1 MVKRSINQKKTT
13 FGINNK
19 ILKGM
24 HYLML
29 FIMLHITFVAPAQGI
44 ILAYNQNFS
53 IKSQNS
59 YLNQNNSTSISSTEN
74 VNQHL
79 LHNST
84 NALTNSAPIDVALSD
99 SNLNDEIT
107 IVESDLKEGNI
118 GVSKSVP
125 MDNPSDNLFK
135 FIIKELPKNREK
147 VILTYDLYGV
157 EGQNGVARS
166 INDRYSTGGH
176 LVKLNESWTTQRE
189 EISLDWLTI
198 GENKILFTTPKGSN
212 FSYKIKNLR
221 VAFIESSVSN
231 KIVIPSNEIQI
242 VKDNKIYIKGFVRE
256 SSDEKLRVDVE
267 GLLLSIMMVS
277 LKVLLN

>member
-44 ILAYNQNFS
+44 ILAYKQGFAIQSGNFHIGQNDFNGRISRENQHENLPNNRHTTVVNDE
-53 IKSQNS
+53 SQNS
-59 YLNQNNSTSISSTEN
+59 ILATKEVTE
-74 VNQHL
+74 
-79 LHNST
+79 
-84 NALTNSAPIDVALSD
+84 
-99 SNLNDEIT
+99 EIT
-107 IVESDLKEGNI
+107 IIESDLKEGNI

-242 VKDNKIYIKGFVRE
+242 VKDNKIYIDCPFSVII
-256 SSDEKLRVDVE
+256 L
-267 GLLLSIMMVS
+267 
-277 LKVLLN
+277 